1 MPKRYITPPSNLH
14 ETCIHPFIKTA
25 EKPPEKSS
33 NLHHTPIK
41 LAYTVLLLHQN
52 FTLIFLPVKIT
63 QDRFRNDPEIASI
76 CKIVLDWQH
85 FVVLKTSLPQISW
98 FFFLTMN
105 TSETMWWLN
114 LAISV
119 FAQKVPNSMFF
130 FVYTWVAQDSRRLR
144 GKFDG
149 ISAQNSK
156 SFFSV
161 IIADPKAETTKS
173 NHDHFFLRF
182 ILGYQFY
189 TSTRKKNANVV
200 EITCEGCIT
209 ISLM

>member
-98 FFFLTMN
+98 FFFPYHEHIRNNVVVKFGDFSFRRKST
-105 TSETMWWLN
+105 EQY
-114 LAISV
+114 V
-119 FAQKVPNSMFF
+119 F
-130 FVYTWVAQDSRRLR
+130 FVYTWVAQDSRRLH

-149 ISAQNSK
+149 ISAQNSN

-173 NHDHFFLRF
+173 NDDHFFLRF